1 MNKFFLFWVSSFFIL
16 IALIMLFKS
25 ILTPFVAGFILAYL
39 FNPVANKLEKL
50 GMSRNGATL
59 TILLWVIVLIILIIM
74 LIAPIIYNQVS
85 EFVIKFPSYLHY
97 FNQHIIPLI
106 SDKVSTLSLTDN
118 ETIRETLQE
127 HVADFITWTG
137 KFITGIVSSGLA
149 IYDIISIVI
158 ITPVVTYYLI
168 RDWSNLSRKLKNAL
182 PLKHKKTINLQIEKV
197 NETLSGFFRG
207 QGMVCLILGSYYGLA
222 LSLLGLNFGLFV
234 GFISGIL
241 TFIPYVGATIGLI
254 VSLLIAIFQFGL
266 WEMPLLIA
274 GLFTLGQI
282 AEGYFLT
289 PRLVG
294 KKVGLHPVWI
304 IFSLLAG
311 AHLFGF
317 VGILLAV
324 PIAALI
330 GVLCRFLFELY
341 IKSSYYH
348 HKPTAKKYAK
358 KSST

>member
-1 MNKFFLFWVSSFFIL
+1 MNKFFRFWVSSFLIL
-16 IALIMLFKS
+16 IALIVLFKS

-50 GMSRNGATL
+50 GMSRNGATI
-59 TILLWVIVLIILIIM
+59 TILLWVIVLIILIII

-85 EFVIKFPSYLHY
+85 ELVIKFPNYLHY

-106 SDKVSTLSLTDN
+106 SDKVSTLSLTDT
-118 ETIRETLQE
+118 ETIKVTLQE
-127 HVADFITWTG
+127 HISDFITWTG

-149 IYDIISIVI
+149 IYDIISIII
-158 ITPVVTYYLI
+158 ITPIVTYYLI
-168 RDWSNLSRKLKNAL
+168 RDWSKLFRKIKNAL
-182 PLKHKKTINLQIEKV
+182 PLKHKKTINHQIDKI
-197 NETLSGFFRG
+197 NLTLAGFFRG
-207 QGMVCLILGSYYGLA
+207 QGMVCLILGIYYAAG
-222 LSLLGLNFGLFV
+222 LSLLGLNFGLFI
-234 GFISGIL
+234 GFITGIL

-254 VSLLIAIFQFGL
+254 LSLLIAIFQFGL
-266 WEMPLLIA
+266 WQIPLIIMI
-274 GLFTLGQI
+274 LFAFGQTV
-282 AEGYFLT
+282 ESYFLT

-317 VGILLAV
+317 VGILLAL

-330 GVLCRFLFELY
+330 GVLCRFMFELY